1 MSLKSLALGAQYNCD
16 EDTANDRFAAAQAV
30 KRNTVLPEADIV
42 AQATELY
49 PRVTGAVWKEANRAQ
64 LGWS

>member
-1 MSLKSLALGAQYNCD
+1 MKVLGFAILLV
-16 EDTANDRFAAAQAV
+16 FAAAQAV